1 MKKIIVATNN
11 QGKLKEIKEI
21 LNNYELLSLKE
32 AEGSNVRNM
41 VEWLL
46 TSEGQKAMSNAGY
59 VPVKATK

>member
-1 MKKIIVATNN
+1 MVEVSCYRVTCIRNKVIYYYVNAFNK
-11 QGKLKEIKEI
+11 
-21 LNNYELLSLKE
+21 KE